1 MLIPQALERTLRQA
15 ADPAFLRVLSLG
27 LLLSLAAL
35 AAAGAL
41 AGWLVGQQEVADGA
55 WSTLLQWA
63 AGLAVVWLGFLFFV
77 PLSAVVIGVFLDPI
91 VDAVEARFYPQNR
104 AGPPL
109 GLVRAGWLGLRLGGI
124 VLAANIVVIPLY
136 ILTIWIPF
144 FAMVLFYGL
153 NAYLLGWG
161 FYDLVAT
168 RHFDK
173 VGYRRVRKAMRGEQF
188 LFGVL
193 VTTLYFVPVLNLAL
207 PVLATAMMVHLIQGQ
222 LMLEERATHALQ

>member
-1 MLIPQALERTLRQA
+1 MLIPQALERTLRQT
-15 ADPAFLRVLSLG
+15 ADLAFWRVLVLG
-27 LLLSLAAL
+27 LVLSVAAL
-35 AAAGAL
+35 IAAGAL
-41 AGWLVGQQEVADGA
+41 AGWLVGQQELAAEGGWA
-55 WSTLLQWA
+55 TLVQWA

-77 PLSAVVIGVFLDPI
+77 PLSAVVMGLFLDPI
-91 VDAVEARFYPQNR
+91 VDAVERRFYPDDP

-109 GLVRAGWLGLRLGGI
+109 GLVRAGWLGLRLGVI

-168 RHFDK
+168 RHFDRA
-173 VGYRRVRKAMRGEQF
+173 GYNRVRKTMRGDLF

-207 PVLATAMMVHLIQGQ
+207 PVLGAAMMVHLIHGRLAQ
-222 LMLEERATHALQ
+222 EEAAHAAQ